1 MWMRME
7 SLCIWPHSEDHTL
20 INTDHTQIRDHW
32 PTVKQPKTTQADQSE
47 GGCQNCQSPHRWP
60 LKLGQHSCG
69 IQARERVR
77 VIQYREEDCCVMG
90 KPKCFKLR
98 DRLSPFLWSW
108 KEVPQHWPMSLQTTA
123 LCIPCPLFKLMRPSQ
138 TFQFLL
144 LSTECWTFSLTGSRK
159 RTTWRLSPS
168 FLSRSKQTGRPG
180 TLDFLT
186 VKPSLTRSRE
196 GDELWYF
203 AINATCRRRLLWLN
217 GQNHRSE
224 ITPESP
230 CN

>member
-32 PTVKQPKTTQADQSE
+32 PTVKQPKTSRADQSE

-60 LKLGQHSCG
+60 LKLDQHSCPYDSISRRG
-69 IQARERVR
+69 LLCYGETKMLVVAGQI
-77 VIQYREEDCCVMG
+77 II
-90 KPKCFKLR
+90 
-98 DRLSPFLWSW
+98 SPFLWSW
-108 KEVPQHWPMSLQTTA
+108 KEVPQHWPMQCQITA

-159 RTTWRLSPS
+159 RTTWCLSPS
-168 FLSRSKQTGRPG
+168 FLNRSKQTGRPG